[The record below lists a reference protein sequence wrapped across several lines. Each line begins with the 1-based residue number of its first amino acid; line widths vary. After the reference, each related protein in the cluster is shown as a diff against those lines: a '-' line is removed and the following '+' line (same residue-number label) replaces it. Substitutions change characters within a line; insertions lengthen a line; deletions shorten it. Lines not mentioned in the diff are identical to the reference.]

1 MASEKQHLEVVIELR
16 PGADPGVPAT
26 WLRRHGLDA
35 MPLVVG
41 LLATGDAAAV
51 RSAFGTDP
59 EGTLPVPEELHEH
72 VASVA
77 VVPAITSALPRGARS
92 LSTPSAAASAM
103 RARRPACPARASRP
117 PCSASAA

>member
-1 MASEKQHLEVVIELR
+1 MASEQQHVEVAVELR
-16 PGADPGVPAT
+16 PGADPGVVAT

-51 RSAFGTDP
+51 RSAFGADP
-59 EGTLPVPEELHEH
+59 EGSLPVPEQLHAH

-77 VVPAITSALPRGARS
+77 VVPPKRLHEGA
-92 LSTPSAAASAM
+92 
-103 RARRPACPARASRP
+103 
-117 PCSASAA
+117 